1 MPSLDDVRKA
11 MTEAKDRPKHKF
23 LGTGCALLNL
33 AISGLT
39 DGGLLVGGY
48 TFLVGDSSSGK
59 SFTAMTCLAEAA
71 HNEEFDGYEF
81 IYDNAE
87 NGVLFDVA
95 KYLGQKTANR
105 LKAPR
110 YEKGEAKNSTTVE
123 EFYYNLTRLLD
134 KGKPIIYILDSMD
147 ALSSDADIEVFE
159 TNRKVHETEQGKKAG
174 SYGMSKAKLN
184 STSMPHII
192 AKLEETGS
200 ILIIICQTRDNVGFG
215 FAEKTRA
222 GGRALK
228 FYAHV
233 EVWTSVVETI
243 KRSVDGKQRPIGIR
257 IQASIKKN
265 RVNGWMGKIEV
276 PIYRSLGIDDLGC
289 CVHWLIEEGHWK
301 KPKKKEADGKV
312 KEDKESKAY
321 VAHEFKLQG
330 SEDALIQAIQK
341 KGLEEQLYKIC
352 QTFWTTLEN
361 SCKVERKPRY
371 S

>member
-1 MPSLDDVRKA
+1 MPSMEEIRRA
-11 MTEAKDRPKHKF
+11 MTEAKERPKHKF
-23 LGTGCALLNL
+23 LSTGCALLNL
-33 AISGLT
+33 AISGFT

-71 HNEEFDGYEF
+71 HNEDFDNYEF

-87 NGVLFDVA
+87 NGVLFDVG
-95 KYLGQKTANR
+95 KYLGQKTAKR
-105 LKAPR
+105 LKSPR
-110 YEKGEAKNSTTVE
+110 YEKGEAKNSATVE
-123 EFYYNLTRLLD
+123 EFYYNLKNALEA
-134 KGKPIIYILDSMD
+134 KKPCIYILDSMD

-159 TNRKVHETEQGKKAG
+159 KNREAHETDGKKAG

-192 AKLEETGS
+192 SLLEQTGS

-243 KRSVDGKQRPIGIR
+243 RKNIEGKPRPIGIR
-257 IQASIKKN
+257 VQAAIKKN
-265 RVNGWMGKIEV
+265 RVNGWMGKVEL
-276 PIYRSLGIDDLGC
+276 PIYRSIGIDDLGAA
-289 CVHWLIEEGHWK
+289 VHWLIEEGHWK
-301 KPKKKEADGKV
+301 KPKKKDGADKG
-312 KEDKESKAY
+312 KEDKDSKAY
-321 VAHEFKLQG
+321 VAHELGLQG

-341 KGLEEQLYKIC
+341 KGLEPQLYKIC